1 MDISV
6 WWSVLGFAVTFS
18 SIFVAVPLGLRV
30 LIERGSKSRRGH
42 LR

>member
-1 MDISV
+1 MDTSV

-30 LIERGSKSRRGH
+30 LIESRSKSRH
-42 LR
+42 SPLR

>member
-1 MDISV
+1 MDTSV

-18 SIFVAVPLGLRV
+18 SMLVAVPLGLRV
-30 LIERGSKSRRGH
+30 LIESRSKSRRGH